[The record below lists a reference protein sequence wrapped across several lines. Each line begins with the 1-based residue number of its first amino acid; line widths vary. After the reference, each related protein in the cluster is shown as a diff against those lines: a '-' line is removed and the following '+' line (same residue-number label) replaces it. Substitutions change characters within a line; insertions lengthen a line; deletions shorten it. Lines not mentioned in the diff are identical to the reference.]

1 MRQHG
6 CGLRFGVVQQDNS
19 LSGPVEP
26 IDQHLQFLLRR
37 HGFPITRPQI
47 GTEHGDAARL
57 QQLKRGRCGF
67 ETGKPEEWRGR
78 CAARDTV
85 ERHLNRGNTVVD
97 FLCCLVWRD
106 PHQAAV
112 QPGMMPDGVALG
124 RDPSHQAWMLGS
136 RLADQEER
144 RAHAFMGQR
153 RQHPLRGRRP
163 RAVIECQYHL
173 VIPERQRLRK
183 ALKPNPRGGGGIDA
197 KNPRGTE
204 RSLAWTVRRL
214 RRHRPCDQGN
224 KGSSRPLHELPGADF
239 DFSALNEVDDSVRD
253 EILEELEPETVAEG
267 VRELESDDAVKL
279 LAGLDE
285 EDQEEILEKLPPLE
299 RDALERSL
307 LYPENSAGRRMQT
320 EFIAVPPDWTVGQAI
335 DYMRDTP
342 ELPDRF
348 YEIYA
353 VDSAQHW
360 QGAISLD
367 ALLRAHR
374 PVPLADLIDEDRRR
388 VSVMDDQG
396 EVARLFGKYNLVAA
410 PVVDTTNR
418 LVGVITIDDVVDVIE
433 EEADEDLKALGGVTS
448 DEELS
453 DNVWTIAKG
462 RFNWLLVNLATAFL
476 ASSVLG
482 LFEGQ
487 LEKMVALAV
496 LAPIVASQGGN
507 AATQTMTVAVRA
519 LATRELGSNN
529 AFRVVMREGL
539 VGLVNGL
546 AFAVITGIA
555 AVAWF
560 KIPALGVVI
569 GLVMVCNLVA
579 GALGGILIPMVLER
593 VRADPAVASGTFVTT
608 ITDVVGFFSFLGIAT
623 LWFGLK

>member
-1 MRQHG
+1 MVEETDVAHAEASILERLPMRDEEG
-6 CGLRFGVVQQDNS
+6 DIRS
-19 LSGPVEP
+19 
-26 IDQHLQFLLRR
+26 QFIEE
-37 HGFPITRPQI
+37 ITRCI
-47 GTEHGDAARL
+47 RAGDAKFLR
-57 QQLKRGRCGF
+57 
-67 ETGKPEEWRGR
+67 E
-78 CAARDTV
+78 
-85 ERHLNRGNTVVD
+85 VV
-97 FLCCLVWRD
+97 
-106 PHQAAV
+106 A
-112 QPGMMPDGVALG
+112 
-124 RDPSHQAWMLGS
+124 
-136 RLADQEER
+136 E
-144 RAHAFMGQR
+144 
-153 RQHPLRGRRP
+153 
-163 RAVIECQYHL
+163 
-173 VIPERQRLRK
+173 
-183 ALKPNPRGGGGIDA
+183 
-197 KNPRGTE
+197 
-204 RSLAWTVRRL
+204 
-214 RRHRPCDQGN
+214 
-224 KGSSRPLHELPGADF
+224 LHEADLGDLIEALEPDDRVSLVELTGADF
-239 DFSALNEVDDSVRD
+239 HFSALNEVDDAVRE

-267 VRELESDDAVKL
+267 VRELESDDAVEL
-279 LAGLDE
+279 LEGLDE
-285 EDQEEILEKLPPLE
+285 EDQEEILEKLPPRE

-307 LYPENSAGRRMQT
+307 DYPEDSAGRRMQT
-320 EFIAVPPDWTVGQAI
+320 EFITVPPDWTVGQAI
-335 DYMRDTP
+335 DYMRETAD
-342 ELPDRF
+342 LPDRF

-353 VDSAQHW
+353 VDAARRW
-360 QGAISLD
+360 QGAIPLD
-367 ALLRAHR
+367 VLLRSRR

-388 VSVMDDQG
+388 VAVTDDLE

-410 PVVDTTNR
+410 PVVDAEDR
-418 LVGVITIDDVVDVIE
+418 LVGVITVDDVVDVIE

-519 LATRELGSNN
+519 LATRELGPNN
-529 AFRVVMREGL
+529 AMRVVIREAL

-546 AFAVITGIA
+546 AFAVITGVA

-560 KIPALGVVI
+560 RIPGLGIVI
-569 GLVMVCNLVA
+569 GLAIICNLFA

-608 ITDVVGFFSFLGIAT
+608 VTDVVGFFSFLGIAT

>member
-1 MRQHG
+1 MVEETDVAHAEASILERLPMRDEEG
-6 CGLRFGVVQQDNS
+6 DIR
-19 LSGPVEP
+19 P
-26 IDQHLQFLLRR
+26 QFIEE
-37 HGFPITRPQI
+37 ITRCI
-47 GTEHGDAARL
+47 RAGDAKFLR
-57 QQLKRGRCGF
+57 
-67 ETGKPEEWRGR
+67 E
-78 CAARDTV
+78 
-85 ERHLNRGNTVVD
+85 VV
-97 FLCCLVWRD
+97 
-106 PHQAAV
+106 A
-112 QPGMMPDGVALG
+112 
-124 RDPSHQAWMLGS
+124 
-136 RLADQEER
+136 E
-144 RAHAFMGQR
+144 
-153 RQHPLRGRRP
+153 
-163 RAVIECQYHL
+163 
-173 VIPERQRLRK
+173 
-183 ALKPNPRGGGGIDA
+183 
-197 KNPRGTE
+197 
-204 RSLAWTVRRL
+204 
-214 RRHRPCDQGN
+214 
-224 KGSSRPLHELPGADF
+224 LHEADLGDLIEALEPDDRVSLVELTGADF
-239 DFSALNEVDDSVRD
+239 HFSALNEVDDAVRE

-267 VRELESDDAVKL
+267 VRELESDDAVEL
-279 LAGLDE
+279 LEGLDE
-285 EDQEEILEKLPPLE
+285 EDQEEILEKLPPRE

-307 LYPENSAGRRMQT
+307 EYPEDSAGRRMQT
-320 EFIAVPPDWTVGQAI
+320 EFITVPPDWTVGQAI
-335 DYMRDTP
+335 DYMRETAD
-342 ELPDRF
+342 LPDRF

-353 VDSAQHW
+353 VDAARRW
-360 QGAISLD
+360 QGAIPLD
-367 ALLRAHR
+367 VLLRSRR

-388 VSVMDDQG
+388 VAVTDDLE

-410 PVVDTTNR
+410 PVVDAEDR
-418 LVGVITIDDVVDVIE
+418 LVGVITVDDVVDVIE

-519 LATRELGSNN
+519 LATRELGPNN
-529 AFRVVMREGL
+529 AMRVVIREAL

-546 AFAVITGIA
+546 AFAVITGVA

-560 KIPALGVVI
+560 RIPGLGIVI
-569 GLVMVCNLVA
+569 GLAIICNLFA

-608 ITDVVGFFSFLGIAT
+608 VTDVVGFFSFLGIAT

>member
-1 MRQHG
+1 MAEDVDVANSADAPVLDRLPMRDEQGEIRRGFVEEIAGAIHDANTTF
-6 CGLRFGVVQQDNS
+6 LR
-19 LSGPVEP
+19 E
-26 IDQHLQFLLRR
+26 I
-37 HGFPITRPQI
+37 
-47 GTEHGDAARL
+47 
-57 QQLKRGRCGF
+57 
-67 ETGKPEEWRGR
+67 
-78 CAARDTV
+78 
-85 ERHLNRGNTVVD
+85 
-97 FLCCLVWRD
+97 
-106 PHQAAV
+106 
-112 QPGMMPDGVALG
+112 VA
-124 RDPSHQAWMLGS
+124 
-136 RLADQEER
+136 E
-144 RAHAFMGQR
+144 
-153 RQHPLRGRRP
+153 
-163 RAVIECQYHL
+163 
-173 VIPERQRLRK
+173 
-183 ALKPNPRGGGGIDA
+183 
-197 KNPRGTE
+197 
-204 RSLAWTVRRL
+204 
-214 RRHRPCDQGN
+214 
-224 KGSSRPLHELPGADF
+224 LHEADLGDLIALLAPEDRVSLVELTGADF
-239 DFSALNEVDDSVRD
+239 DFSALNEVDDSVRE
-253 EILEELEPETVAEG
+253 EILEELEPQTVAEG
-267 VRELESDDAVKL
+267 VRELESDDAVEL
-279 LAGLDE
+279 LEGLDE
-285 EDQEEILEKLPPLE
+285 EDQEEILDKLPPSE

-320 EFIAVPPDWTVGQAI
+320 EFISVPPDWTVGQAI

-342 ELPDRF
+342 DLPDRF

-353 VDSAQHW
+353 VDKAQHW
-360 QGAISLD
+360 QGAVSLD
-367 ALLRAHR
+367 TLLRSRR
-374 PVPLADLIDEDRRR
+374 PVPIADLIDENRRR
-388 VSVMDDQG
+388 VSVLDDQE

-410 PVVDTTNR
+410 PVVDTTDR

-453 DNVWTIAKG
+453 DNVWTIAKA

-519 LATRELGSNN
+519 LATRELGPNN

-560 KIPALGVVI
+560 RIPALGVVI
-569 GLVMVCNLVA
+569 GLAIICNLVA

>member
-1 MRQHG
+1 MADDMDVAHSADASVPDRMPMRG
-6 CGLRFGVVQQDNS
+6 E
-19 LSGPVEP
+19 SGEILPEFVER
-26 IDQHLQFLLRR
+26 ITRAVHDADAGLLR
-37 HGFPITRPQI
+37 
-47 GTEHGDAARL
+47 E
-57 QQLKRGRCGF
+57 
-67 ETGKPEEWRGR
+67 
-78 CAARDTV
+78 
-85 ERHLNRGNTVVD
+85 VV
-97 FLCCLVWRD
+97 
-106 PHQAAV
+106 A
-112 QPGMMPDGVALG
+112 
-124 RDPSHQAWMLGS
+124 
-136 RLADQEER
+136 E
-144 RAHAFMGQR
+144 
-153 RQHPLRGRRP
+153 
-163 RAVIECQYHL
+163 
-173 VIPERQRLRK
+173 
-183 ALKPNPRGGGGIDA
+183 
-197 KNPRGTE
+197 
-204 RSLAWTVRRL
+204 
-214 RRHRPCDQGN
+214 
-224 KGSSRPLHELPGADF
+224 LHEADLGDLIEALDPDDRVSLVELTGADF
-239 DFSALNEVDDSVRD
+239 DFSALNEVGDSVRE

-267 VRELESDDAVKL
+267 VRELESDDAVEL
-279 LAGLDE
+279 LEGLDE
-285 EDQEEILEKLPPLE
+285 ADQEEILEKLPPTE
-299 RDALERSL
+299 RVVLERSL
-307 LYPENSAGRRMQT
+307 EYPENSAGRRMQT

-342 ELPDRF
+342 DLPERF

-353 VDSAQHW
+353 VDSVQHW
-360 QGAISLD
+360 QGAVSLD
-367 ALLRAHR
+367 VLLRSRR
-374 PVPLADLIDEDRRR
+374 PVPLAELIDEDRRR
-388 VSVMDDQG
+388 VSVLDDQA
-396 EVARLFGKYNLVAA
+396 EVARMFGKYNLVAA

-453 DNVWTIAKG
+453 DNVWTIARA

-529 AFRVVMREGL
+529 ALRVVMREGL

-569 GLVMVCNLVA
+569 GLAMVCNLIA
-579 GALGGILIPMVLER
+579 GALGGILVPMVLER